1 MLFPSWK
8 QNQVIKKT
16 HPISLSLMSV
26 LSDSYLQN
34 LKHKTITKF
43 LIFHIILTT
52 FRQSTN
58 NSHARLQS
66 RNGSDN
72 FVQTNNPGLS
82 IQYTMEYEDQRKSLD
97 FLDTIFTNT
106 INDKY
111 ENISYKKH
119 KKHSYKTDLMPIT

>member
-8 QNQVIKKT
+8 QNQIIKKT
-16 HPISLSLMSV
+16 DPISLSLMSV
-26 LSDSYLQN
+26 LSDSYLRS

-43 LIFHIILTT
+43 LVFHIILTT
-52 FRQSTN
+52 FRQSTD

-66 RNGSDN
+66 RNESDN

-82 IQYTMEYEDQRKSLD
+82 IQYTMEYEDQSKSLN

-111 ENISYKKH
+111 ENIS
-119 KKHSYKTDLMPIT
+119 